1 MSATAIDAETAY
13 RILTV
18 FARLLRLLSDY
29 VEEVAKLEKEYGMK
43 FSEILHETFSSP
55 AVIDIISGLS
65 IDMLMEFY
73 HIAKDLRD
81 AFYKLQQLEGLDPQK
96 KAELADKLRSV
107 SERLT
112 RLSNALKEQF

>member
-1 MSATAIDAETAY
+1 MSATTIDPETAH

-18 FARLLRLLSDY
+18 FAKLLRLLSDY
-29 VEEVAKLEKEYGMK
+29 VEEIAKLEKEYGRK

-55 AVIDIISGLS
+55 MVVNTMSRLS

-73 HIAKDLRD
+73 QTARDLRE

-96 KAELADKLRSV
+96 KIELADQLRSI
-107 SERLT
+107 SEKLA
-112 RLSNALKEQF
+112 RLSNALKELL